1 MDQYRAAP
9 PPGVEAPRRRSIG
22 WLVPSL
28 ILVIVAA
35 GWCAFWFYAAD
46 QAKVLIAG
54 WIEREQRSGRIYTC
68 GDQSLGG
75 FPFRI
80 EFRCN
85 NAGVELPKAKP
96 PVTLSASGVLAAVQ
110 VYQPTLLLAEIE
122 GPLAIADPGQPPK
135 MMANWSLA
143 QISLRGTPRAPQRV
157 SFSADNMTIDRS
169 DADQPARVFAA
180 THAEL
185 HGRLA
190 SGTVMENPVIDVATT
205 LVAATAPTMH
215 PLARQPLDFN
225 ADAQL
230 VGLRNFA
237 PKTWP
242 ERFREIQQA
251 NGSIDIRNARLRQG
265 DLLAVAKGI
274 LKLTPSGYLDG
285 ELQVTATG
293 VEKILPAL
301 GVEALAR
308 QGGSRNER
316 LGAALNF
323 LDKMAPGAIASAV
336 SFLGEPA
343 ELEGRKATKMP
354 LRFKDGVATLGPVKL
369 GQTLPLF

>member
-1 MDQYRAAP
+1 MDRYRPAP
-9 PPGVEAPRRRSIG
+9 PYEVDAPRRRSIG

-28 ILVIVAA
+28 ILVIIAA

-46 QAKVLIAG
+46 RAKDMIAG
-54 WIEREQRSGRIYTC
+54 WIEREQRSGRVYTC

-80 EFRCN
+80 EFRC
-85 NAGVELPKAKP
+85 AKAVAELPKLHP
-96 PVTLSASGVLAAVQ
+96 PVTLTASGILAAVQ
-110 VYQPTLLLAEIE
+110 IYQPNLLLTEIE
-122 GPLAIADPGQPPK
+122 GPLTVADHGQSPK
-135 MMANWSLA
+135 ITANWSVA
-143 QISLRGTPRAPQRV
+143 QISLRGTPRAPQRISFAADGLTLDRNDADRLDRV
-157 SFSADNMTIDRS
+157 FSAS
-169 DADQPARVFAA
+169 
-180 THAEL
+180 HSEL

-190 SGTVMENPVIDVATT
+190 SGTVRENPVIDVATSLT
-205 LVAATAPTMH
+205 GATAPTMH
-215 PLARQPLDFN
+215 PLTRQPLDFA

-237 PKTWP
+237 PKTWT
-242 ERFREIQQA
+242 ERFREIQA
-251 NGSIDIRNARLRQG
+251 ADGRIDIRNARLKQG
-265 DLLAVAKGI
+265 DLLAVANGI
-274 LKLTPSGYLDG
+274 LKLTPAGYLEG

-308 QGGSRNER
+308 QGGSRSER

-323 LDKMAPGAIASAV
+323 LDKMAPGAIAGAV

-369 GQTLPLF
+369 GQTPPLF

>member
-1 MDQYRAAP
+1 M
-9 PPGVEAPRRRSIG
+9 
-22 WLVPSL
+22 L
-28 ILVIVAA
+28 ILVILAA
-35 GWCAFWFYAAD
+35 GWCAFWFYAAE
-46 QAKVLIAG
+46 QAKGMIAG

-80 EFRCN
+80 EFRCTK
-85 NAGVELPKAKP
+85 AGAEMPKVIP
-96 PVTLSASGVLAAVQ
+96 PVALTASSILAAVQ
-110 VYQPTLLLAEIE
+110 IYQPTLLLAEVD
-122 GPLAIADPGQPPK
+122 GPLTIADIGQAPK
-135 MMANWSLA
+135 MTANWSLS
-143 QISLRGTPRAPQRV
+143 QISLRGTPRAPQRM
-157 SFSADNMTIDRS
+157 SFVVDQMTLDRNESGQADRIFT
-169 DADQPARVFAA
+169 AQ
-180 THAEL
+180 HAEL

-190 SGTVMENPVIDVATT
+190 SGTVTENPVIDVATSLT
-205 LVAATAPTMH
+205 GATAPIMH
-215 PLARQPLDFN
+215 PLTRQALDFA
-225 ADAQL
+225 ADTQL

-237 PKTWP
+237 PKTWT

-251 NGSIDIRNARLRQG
+251 DGRIDIRRARLKQG
-265 DLLAVAKGI
+265 ELLAVASGI

-285 ELQVTATG
+285 ELQVIATG

-308 QGGSRNER
+308 QGGSRSER

-323 LDKMAPGAIASAV
+323 LDKMAPGAISSAV
-336 SFLGEPA
+336 SLLGEPV

-369 GQTLPLF
+369 GQTPPLF